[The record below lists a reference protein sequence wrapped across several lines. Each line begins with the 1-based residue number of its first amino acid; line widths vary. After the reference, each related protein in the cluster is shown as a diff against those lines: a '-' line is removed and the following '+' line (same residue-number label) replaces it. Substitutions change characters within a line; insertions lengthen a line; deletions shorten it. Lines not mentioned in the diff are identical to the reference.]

1 MSTPEPNAARSPRG
15 NRHSQRVWNALLA
28 AARLTK
34 RQGPLDDGSA
44 YSADASG
51 GLFAVPA
58 DDRRAWIIW
67 QAPAGWIP
75 APGAP
80 PAAHALLELYLPVCS
95 ASRASPLTVGHLGQG
110 LDGYIATSAGDSNY
124 VTGPQNILHLHR
136 MRALCD
142 AVLVGAET
150 AAMDDPRLTARRA
163 DGENPVRVV
172 LDPHCRLAPTLNVLS
187 DREAP
192 TLLVCDAAQVA
203 QAPPR
208 TASAEILG
216 VALQAGRLDL
226 VSLLEALH
234 GRGLVSVFVEGG
246 GSTVSGFLE
255 AGLLDRL
262 QIAIAPLITGHG
274 RPGIRVLARQHIEEC
289 LRPPHRIFSM
299 GEDILFDCDLRG
311 AARGAEQAP
320 AAPGG
325 LRRVF

>member
-1 MSTPEPNAARSPRG
+1 MSTSEPNAARSPDG
-15 NRHSQRVWNALLA
+15 NRHTQRVWSALLA

-34 RQGPLDDGSA
+34 RHGPLDDGSA
-44 YSADASG
+44 YGADASG

-67 QAPAGWIP
+67 QAPGGWIP

-95 ASRASPLTVGHLGQG
+95 ASRVSPLTVGHLGQG
-110 LDGYIATSAGDSNY
+110 LDGFIATSAGDSNY

-142 AVLVGAET
+142 AVVVGAET

-163 DGENPVRVV
+163 HGENPVRVI
-172 LDPHCRLAPTLNVLS
+172 LDPRCRLAPTLNVLS
-187 DREAP
+187 DREAT
-192 TLLVCDAAQVA
+192 TLLVCDAAQV
-203 QAPPR
+203 PPR
-208 TASAEILG
+208 TASVEILG

-226 VSLLEALH
+226 ASLLEALR

-311 AARGAEQAP
+311 AGQAP
-320 AAPGG
+320 ATPGG